1 MREEGIREE
10 KRMCHNPEEKLP
22 VKVGYINGV
31 HVNDIDVPKT

>member
-22 VKVGYINGV
+22 VKV
-31 HVNDIDVPKT
+31 